1 MIVYSGVN
9 RQVRSQN
16 EASNVS
22 NELYIWYSDAGS
34 REKYSLYYGKK
45 GEIKMRINVDKKA
58 VLTLVSGVFAIGSAV
73 VGLISKKQE
82 TNEAAEKAAK
92 IVMDNLSKENK

>member
-1 MIVYSGVN
+1 M
-9 RQVRSQN
+9 
-16 EASNVS
+16 
-22 NELYIWYSDAGS
+22 
-34 REKYSLYYGKK
+34 K
-45 GEIKMRINVDKKA
+45 INVDKKA
-58 VLTLVSGVFAIGSAV
+58 VLTLASGVFAIGSAV